1 MNAFETL
8 KFFRCNHCGNQIQM
22 ILNSGVPVVC
32 CGEPMQ
38 EIIPNTQDGAVEKH
52 VPVVE
57 RQGDLVKVNVGSVD
71 HPMAD
76 VHYIQW
82 ICLHTDKGVYQVPL
96 RPEQAP
102 KAEFLLKDETPIA
115 VYAYCNLHGLWKT
128 DF

>member
-8 KFFRCNHCGNQIQM
+8 KFFQCSHCGNQIQV
-22 ILNSGVPVVC
+22 ILSSGVPMMC

-38 EIIPNTQDGAVEKH
+38 EIVANTQDAAVEKH

-57 RQGDLVKVNVGSVD
+57 RTGDVVKVSVGAVE

-82 ICLHTDKGVYQVPL
+82 ICLHTSGGVYHKPL
-96 RPEQAP
+96 LPGQKPE
-102 KAEFLLKDETPIA
+102 AEFALNGEAPIA
-115 VYAYCNLHGLWKT
+115 AYAYCNLHGLWKAEI
-128 DF
+128 